1 MIITRWAAAAL
12 FVLAVPVFLV
22 LTNVR
27 VATLAPGVYR
37 YSFRQYDVA
46 RASGIDLA
54 ELDRAAEDITTYFH
68 DGREF
73 LDTSVVVNGQEQ
85 PLFSPREVLHM
96 RDVKQLFRWVFDIH
110 EAALAYIVVYI
121 GAVVLWS
128 GEQSLRRLGRLAML
142 AGGFTA
148 ALLTVGALATLVG
161 FDQLFLQFH
170 MLSFANDFW
179 QLDPARDHLIQ
190 MFPQGF
196 WFDVTLAVVV
206 LSIMEGGVI
215 ALAGYGYL
223 GWSERRQASR
233 RVAFTVEP
241 E

>member
-1 MIITRWAAAAL
+1 MIIIRWAAAAL
-12 FVLAVPVFLV
+12 FILAVPVLLV

-27 VATLAPGVYR
+27 IATLEPRVYQ
-37 YSFRQYDVA
+37 YSFRQYDVP
-46 RASGIDLA
+46 RAAGIDRA
-54 ELDRAAEDITTYFH
+54 ELDRAAEDITLYFH
-68 DGREF
+68 DNREF
-73 LDTSVVVNGQEQ
+73 LDTRVVVNGQEQ

-96 RDVKQLFRWVFDIH
+96 RDVKQLFRWTFHIH

-121 GAVVLWS
+121 GVAVLWS
-128 GEQSLRRLGRLAML
+128 GEQSLRRLARLAL
-142 AGGFTA
+142 TAGSLTA
-148 ALLTVGALATLVG
+148 ALLTVGALAALVG

-196 WFDVTLAVVV
+196 WFDITLAVGV
-206 LSIMEGGVI
+206 LSIMEGGAL

-223 GWSERRQASR
+223 GWAERRRIPR
-233 RVAFTVEP
+233 RALLSVEAK
-241 E
+241 